1 MRNFIFLSF
10 MLFAFCLVL
19 PVSAQNCYVG
29 VLGGLNFAAMDVV
42 GDGEDQK
49 VSSHRVFGAGG
60 VFGIDLNTNFSLQL
74 YPMYLQKGG
83 IMEMGDSDPDIKF
96 NMAFLEMPLFLKA
109 ALGKNIRPYVLAG
122 PTFGFLLTSEC
133 EAEINALALE
143 ADLKDITKKLDVGIG
158 LGGGVEFPLWKG
170 SIFLEGRYTFGLNNL
185 NKGGLI
191 TFKAD
196 DVIITTHEVNEQDEF
211 KNKGFQIMAG
221 FTLPLGKE

>member
-29 VLGGLNFAAMDVV
+29 VLGGLNFADMDVV
-42 GDGEDQK
+42 GDGEDQE

-60 VFGIDLNTNFSLQL
+60 VFGIDLNSNFSLQL

-83 IMEMGDSDPDIKF
+83 IMEIDDSDPDIKF

-133 EAEINALALE
+133 EAEINDLAIE

-158 LGGGVEFPLWKG
+158 LGGGVGFPLWKG

-191 TFKAD
+191 AFKAD

-221 FTLPLGKE
+221 FTLPLGKQ